1 MATNQTTNY
10 QLNQWEP
17 TDQVLRTDFNADN
30 VKIEAAL
37 VALSAASAGYGNCQI
52 ETGSYVGT
60 EDTSNSLTFSGAPL
74 LVFVQAVSGNPCWG
88 ILLNGCEYVITFVT
102 DQQDECV
109 PMTTACTAAWE
120 GNTVSFYRHVT
131 NYERNVLNAYNQ
143 AYRYVAL
150 TAADA

>member
-1 MATNQTTNY
+1 MSTNHTTNY
-10 QLNQWEP
+10 DLCQWEA

-30 VKIEAAL
+30 AKIDAAL
-37 VALSAASAGYGNCQI
+37 ASHAAEIAGFGNCQI
-52 ETGSYVGT
+52 ETGSYVGAG
-60 EDTSNSLTFSGAPL
+60 DTSNSLTFSGVPL

-88 ILLNGCEYVITFVT
+88 ILLNGCEYVITYVA
-102 DQQDECV
+102 DQRDECV
-109 PMTTACTAAWE
+109 STVTACTASWE

-131 NYERNVLNAYNQ
+131 NYERNVLNSNGQ